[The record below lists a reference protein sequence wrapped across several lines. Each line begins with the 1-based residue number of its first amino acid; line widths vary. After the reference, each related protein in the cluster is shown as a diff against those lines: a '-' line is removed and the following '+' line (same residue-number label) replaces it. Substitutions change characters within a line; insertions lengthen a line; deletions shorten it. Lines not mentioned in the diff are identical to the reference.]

1 MRMVWCAC
9 PLTPSPQREYH
20 DGMRI
25 TLNLDAEA
33 YALAKAKAASERTS
47 LGAAVSSLVLQR
59 TQLGTP
65 PVVME
70 GGLPVFNIPS
80 GTKSFGPEDLRRAE
94 EHDEGLRYAPLFAK
108 KKAARRSGK

>member
-1 MRMVWCAC
+1 
-9 PLTPSPQREYH
+9 
-20 DGMRI
+20 MRI
-25 TLNLDAEA
+25 TLNLDADA

-70 GGLPVFNIPS
+70 GGLPVFNVRTGAKP
-80 GTKSFGPEDLRRAE
+80 FGPEEVRRAE
-94 EHDEGLRYAPLFAK
+94 ENDEGLRYAPFFAK
-108 KKAARRSGK
+108 KRTARRSGKTRP